1 MQTRFRDFKDK
12 QFVVRGPVE
21 QNICEPLANID
32 LAYCYGTPEIVQ
44 ASDAN
49 LNGGNK
55 GNKLN
60 ENKPNENKPNES
72 KPDENKP
79 AIPSIDNLS
88 PEQLKSLLKDILG
101 KL

>member
-1 MQTRFRDFKDK
+1 MSTRFRDYEDK

-21 QNICEPLANID
+21 ENVCKPQTLTNIKLS
-32 LAYCYGTPEIVQ
+32 YCNGKPEIVQ
-44 ASDAN
+44 ASDVD

-55 GNKLN
+55 SN
-60 ENKPNENKPNES
+60 EN
-72 KPDENKP
+72 KPDENKQNENQP
-79 AIPSIDNLS
+79 AIPSIDDLS